1 MNRVI
6 LIGVGCG
13 VAGAAAG
20 SAVTYF
26 VTRKK
31 IEKKA
36 FAWAN
41 DEIESVK
48 ETYKLLRK
56 EPPYDDPVT
65 AAKAYMQRI
74 NDLDE
79 MVEKGVEGAVEGAEQ
94 AVEEAESALEEA
106 VEEQEQTEE
115 LAAEAEEILETHGYV
130 AAGHERVRNIF
141 DEAAARASMSEEE
154 EPDEEFLRGD
164 ELERRDPQDPFIISK
179 GDFFDDSNEFE
190 KITLSYYEGDHTLAD
205 EKDIPIPAVEEVVGV
220 ANLTRFGQEGSD
232 SKDTVYIRNERLQT
246 DYEVVRYDD
255 EFAEVVYGHPSAE
268 DNRKR
273 VTRMRD
279 DE

>member
-1 MNRVI
+1 VNRVI
-6 LIGVGCG
+6 LISVGCG

-26 VTRKK
+26 VTRKR

-41 DEIESVK
+41 EEIESVK

-65 AAKAYMQRI
+65 AAKAYMKRI

-94 AVEEAESALEEA
+94 AVAEAESALEEA
-106 VEEQEQTEE
+106 IEEQEQTEE
-115 LAAEAEEILETHGYV
+115 IAAEAEEILETHGYV
-130 AAGHERVRNIF
+130 ESGHERVRNIF
-141 DEAAARASMSEEE
+141 DEAAARASIQDAAEEVE
-154 EPDEEFLRGD
+154 RGD
-164 ELERRDPQDPFIISK
+164 ELSRRDPMDPFVISK

-255 EFAEVVYGHPSAE
+255 EFAEVVYGQPSAE